1 MKGQF
6 GYGITLFAEDEFY
19 KNILFEDNYGLE
31 ISFEKSFSKSISFNI
46 KPKFGTEIIRV
57 DAPYQARNTGLGLGI
72 ELKPSDEFKLN
83 FRMDQSKSIRFE
95 NDEVVYSDMIAR
107 ARFEYQATTFLN
119 FRLVAQY
126 HRYYDTFDIQPL
138 ISYQP
143 GPFSIFYFGTSRS
156 YDTSFPGWEE
166 SYGQIYL
173 KVQKLFSF

>member
-1 MKGQF
+1 
-6 GYGITLFAEDEFY
+6 
-19 KNILFEDNYGLE
+19 
-31 ISFEKSFSKSISFNI
+31 
-46 KPKFGTEIIRV
+46 
-57 DAPYQARNTGLGLGI
+57 
-72 ELKPSDEFKLN
+72 
-83 FRMDQSKSIRFE
+83 MDQSKSIRFE

-126 HRYYDTFDIQPL
+126 HLYYDTFDIQPL

-143 GPFSIFYFGTSRS
+143 GPFSIFYLGTSRS
-156 YDTSFPGWEE
+156 YDTSLSGWQE